1 MNSTK
6 NILNME
12 LQEEIWQTVGRI
24 TINYPLLECDKC
36 ALTVMRWLKKRGI
49 EAKILRLRT
58 KRRSENF
65 ITSDRYGLDESI
77 TENGTHYGVE
87 VMGKVFD
94 NLSTEGL
101 SREDWIKDFS
111 CLSGSF
117 IVDELTTL

>member
-1 MNSTK
+1 MQP
-6 NILNME
+6 
-12 LQEEIWQTVGRI
+12 QEEIWQAIGRI

-36 ALTVMRWLKKRGI
+36 ALAIMRYLNKRGI

-58 KRRSENF
+58 KRRSETF

-101 SREDWIKDFS
+101 PREGWLKDFN
-111 CLSGSF
+111 CLSGAF
-117 IVDELTTL
+117 VIDELTSL

>member
-1 MNSTK
+1 
-6 NILNME
+6 ME
-12 LQEEIWQTVGRI
+12 KQEEIWQAIGRI
-24 TINYPLLECDKC
+24 TINFPLLECDKC

-65 ITSDRYGLDESI
+65 ITSDRYGLEESI
-77 TENGTHYGVE
+77 TENGTHYGIE

-94 NLSTEGL
+94 NLSAEGL
-101 SREDWIKDFS
+101 SREDWLKDFS

-117 IVDELTTL
+117 VIDELTDL

>member
-1 MNSTK
+1 
-6 NILNME
+6 ME
-12 LQEEIWQTVGRI
+12 RQEEIWQAIGRI

-36 ALTVMRWLKKRGI
+36 ALTVMRWLKRRGI

-94 NLSTEGL
+94 NLSAEGL
-101 SREDWIKDFS
+101 SREDWIRDFN

-117 IVDELTTL
+117 VVDELTSL

>member
-1 MNSTK
+1 
-6 NILNME
+6 ME
-12 LQEEIWQTVGRI
+12 LQEKVWQAVGRI

-36 ALTVMRWLKKRGI
+36 ALTVMRWLKKRDI
-49 EAKILRLRT
+49 EAKILRLQT

-65 ITSDRYGLDESI
+65 ITSDRHGLDESI

-94 NLSTEGL
+94 NLSSEGL
-101 SREDWIKDFS
+101 SRRDWIKDFS

-117 IVDELTTL
+117 IVDELTSL

>member
-1 MNSTK
+1 MQP
-6 NILNME
+6 
-12 LQEEIWQTVGRI
+12 QEEIWQAIGRI

-36 ALTVMRWLKKRGI
+36 ALAIMRYLNKRGI

-58 KRRSENF
+58 KRRSETF

-87 VMGKVFD
+87 VMGKIFD

-101 SREDWIKDFS
+101 PREGWLKDFN
-111 CLSGSF
+111 CLSGAF
-117 IVDELTTL
+117 VIDELTSL

>member
-1 MNSTK
+1 
-6 NILNME
+6 ME
-12 LQEEIWQTVGRI
+12 LQEKVWQAVGRI

-36 ALTVMRWLKKRGI
+36 ALTVMRWLKKRNI

-94 NLSTEGL
+94 NLSSEGL
-101 SREDWIKDFS
+101 SRRDWIKDFS

-117 IVDELTTL
+117 IVDELTSL

>member
-1 MNSTK
+1 
-6 NILNME
+6 ME
-12 LQEEIWQTVGRI
+12 TQEEIWQAIGRI

-36 ALTVMRWLKKRGI
+36 ALTVMRWLKKRGMRWLKKRGI

-77 TENGTHYGVE
+77 TENGTHYEVE